1 MVKAKLSK
9 GSGHMDD
16 FNSVKSKINP
26 INDILE
32 IV

>member
-16 FNSVKSKINP
+16 SNSIKSEINP
-26 INDILE
+26 INDISE